1 MKNFFLIIQLLSLC
15 GCLQKTPAIIDL
27 DAPKFYGTFYSADD
41 KIIFQFDE
49 PLKELTLITPK
60 EEKYFFE
67 NRFPIANIYMESQI
81 FESYQNSNDINGKL
95 QLTAVDTS
103 NNSSTVTTTIPY
115 LNRNPGNLSFSQMR
129 LQYTKKL
136 PQKLQLHCVESGSTH
151 GYTLNIFHRSAYYSV
166 EIPSVELSKNENLN
180 FIFKLTQDEEPVV
193 QKLPNKNYYA
203 ISWNKRL
210 PKTAGLIYLS
220 SHTGETLDSFAYYD
234 GDKHTL
240 EEYKATAYHKKL
252 FTQINSRDEKMFD
265 IQGNTAGKCI
275 FIGKNKDNLRTVT
288 IRNTK

>member
-95 QLTAVDTS
+95 QLTA
-103 NNSSTVTTTIPY
+103 
-115 LNRNPGNLSFSQMR
+115 G
-129 LQYTKKL
+129 
-136 PQKLQLHCVESGSTH
+136 
-151 GYTLNIFHRSAYYSV
+151 
-166 EIPSVELSKNENLN
+166 
-180 FIFKLTQDEEPVV
+180 
-193 QKLPNKNYYA
+193 
-203 ISWNKRL
+203 
-210 PKTAGLIYLS
+210 
-220 SHTGETLDSFAYYD
+220 
-234 GDKHTL
+234 
-240 EEYKATAYHKKL
+240 
-252 FTQINSRDEKMFD
+252 
-265 IQGNTAGKCI
+265 
-275 FIGKNKDNLRTVT
+275 
-288 IRNTK
+288 